1 MFVSLPTALR
11 PELWWRARRGFSAVT
26 ARSQVERLR
35 RAADR
40 AARVARENARLDYA
54 LEDIEVDLRYAAEKA
69 RSKLRALDFAGLQV
83 EEELA
88 ATSRQQYRHRI
99 TLPATPP
106 KTRTQG
112 AASPQQQ
119 HS

>member
-1 MFVSLPTALR
+1 
-11 PELWWRARRGFSAVT
+11 VT

-54 LEDIEVDLRYAAEKA
+54 LEDIEVDLRYAVEKA
-69 RSKLRALDFAGLQV
+69 RSKLRVLDFAGLQV

-88 ATSRQQYRHRI
+88 ALLAGLLDETERRYQRI
-99 TLPATPP
+99 EQRDDPC
-106 KTRTQG
+106 
-112 AASPQQQ
+112 
-119 HS
+119 